1 MRYSNTM
8 IEVDTAKG
16 LQGISLETRLL
27 MRRRI
32 FLTGEIDMEMANDF
46 VQQMMYLDREGEE
59 IRIYLNSCG
68 GEVDA
73 GLVIYDMMQ
82 AAESSISVCC
92 VGHAYSMAAIL
103 LAAAPK
109 GQRLILPHSKVMI
122 HEPLIAG
129 GIGGSASSIKKVSD
143 SIMET
148 RKLTVELLMKHTGQ
162 KKEDLEQALSF
173 DNYMNAEEAI
183 AFGLCDRIINA
194 PERMREE

>member
-1 MRYSNTM
+1 MERIRSEVWNGGTM
-8 IEVDTAKG
+8 
-16 LQGISLETRLL
+16 
-27 MRRRI
+27 
-32 FLTGEIDMEMANDF
+32 MEK
-46 VQQMMYLDREGEE
+46 V
-59 IRIYLNSCG
+59 CG
-68 GEVDA
+68 A
-73 GLVIYDMMQ
+73 M
-82 AAESSISVCC
+82 ESSISVCC

-183 AFGLCDRIINA
+183 AFGLCDRIISA
-194 PERMREE
+194 PDRMREE